1 MEKFIES
8 LADIN
13 ISKNEGY
20 NYIKKDEIIVPIVKT
35 ILSVTKRSYFTLP
48 LLDEIILRLVS
59 EGMYEIDNLVRVLGI
74 NRKLLEITLANLSV
88 KNIIYCTSNRITLME
103 KGREALRELR
113 TIQRKKDS
121 IKNVYLD
128 PINRKVIADYEKYQ
142 FVDNVYEHD
151 KKLDVDF
158 EMDNLD
164 VFNENIDVIKT
175 IFQDEMN
182 IYNDKTKAE
191 PDELLSIDDIE
202 RAFVKFIRI
211 PIHIYV
217 STAGYDIDILPV
229 KKKHNV
235 ILRQFK
241 NEIIDQIR
249 KRKVLKYTFVK
260 NARKYEYEESEINEI
275 FEMQDL
281 LVLYKKDRNNVDDIL
296 LVLEEKILCDRKLFD
311 EEFELLIDYFNRVS
325 EKVEINISYFDE
337 VKDLEFFRMLLSVLD
352 AKKVEIINYNHCIN
366 DKKVISKLQRIKPDY
381 KNVSL
386 QHENVYDYFSIKI
399 DNQFIIKGFPKTIKV
414 IDNQTYIQKMNYYL
428 SRITKE
434 L

>member
-35 ILSVTKRSYFTLP
+35 ILSVTKRSCFALP

-59 EGMYEIDNLVRVLGI
+59 EGMYEIDNLVRVLGV
-74 NRKLLEITLANLSV
+74 NRKLLEITLADLSV

-142 FVDNVYEHD
+142 FDDYIYEHD

-175 IFQDEMN
+175 IFQDEIN

-249 KRKVLKYTFVK
+249 KRKVLKYAFVK
-260 NARKYEYEESEINEI
+260 NARKYEYEKSEINEI
-275 FEMQDL
+275 SEIQDL
-281 LVLYKKDRNNVDDIL
+281 LVLYKKDRKDINDIL
-296 LVLEEKILCDRKLFD
+296 LEWEQKILCDRKLFD
-311 EEFELLIDYFNRVS
+311 EEFELLIDYFNRIS
-325 EKVEINISYFDE
+325 EKVEITTSYLDE
-337 VKDLEFFRMLLSVLD
+337 VIDLEFFRILLSVLD

-366 DKKVISKLQRIKPDY
+366 VKKILSKLQRIKSDY

-386 QHENVYDYFSIKI
+386 QNENVYDYFSMKI

-414 IDNQTYIQKMNYYL
+414 LDNQTYIQKMNYYL